1 MSIKDDELSP
11 YAPIRQRGLLWW
23 KYAKLAGKDG
33 CITANGMIS
42 DELLQMIQSYL
53 IPLYLTQFHATTK
66 SLPNASHLIGTQ
78 AAKVEMFRHL
88 VPIAAQYELCGRQIF
103 DLDDNLVEML
113 RETALG
119 ECTLEGIN
127 LPYDAF
133 YVRFG
138 KQDDI
143 KINFED
149 DEFEYLDG
157 AFVARTP
164 YDNETFR
171 LKFGFTTVKSNGRGV
186 MLPGYFIDILPSE
199 QKLLVNDAVE
209 AALARR
215 LAEYEDNENDS
226 EQERAMNSYRRVEI
240 NDGITLLRDG
250 ANLLVNA
257 LFYLESIRD
266 HQISQQPGRDTPPEL
281 VAKWFQTTPSKRH
294 KQQSSLT
301 ADGYAV
307 VRLVGQ
313 EVASKHQGAGGT
325 LKAHWRRGH
334 WRYQRH
340 GEDLSLKKRIWIK
353 PVMVGADHY
362 DGTDL
367 AGHIYVANG
376 SGASLIH

>member
-1 MSIKDDELSP
+1 MSINDDELSP
-11 YAPIRQRGLLWW
+11 YAPIRQRREPWW
-23 KYAKLAGKDG
+23 TYARHVGKYGHVA
-33 CITANGMIS
+33 ANGMIS
-42 DELLQMIQSYL
+42 AELPQMIQNNL
-53 IPLYLTQFHATTK
+53 VALYLSQFHTYNK
-66 SLPNASHLIGTQ
+66 SEPNASYLAGLHL
-78 AAKVEMFRHL
+78 AKVEMFHHL

-103 DLDDNLVEML
+103 DLEDNLVEML
-113 RETALG
+113 KETGLG

-138 KQDDI
+138 KQDGV
-143 KINFED
+143 KVYFED

-164 YDNETFR
+164 YDNETYR
-171 LKFGFTTVKSNGRGV
+171 LKFGFTTVKADGRGV
-186 MLPGYFIDILPSE
+186 MLPGYFIDILPNE
-199 QKLLVNDAVE
+199 QKLLVSDAVE

-215 LAEYEDNENDS
+215 LAECEDNENDS
-226 EQERAMNSYRRVEI
+226 EQERAMNSHRRVEI
-240 NDGITLLRDG
+240 NEGIAILRDG
-250 ANLLVNA
+250 ASLLVNA

-266 HQISQQPGRDTPPEL
+266 QQTSQQPGRDTPPER
-281 VAKWFQTTPSKRH
+281 VAKWFQVTPEKRH

-313 EVASKHQGAGGT
+313 EASSNRNENGGA
-325 LKAHWRRGH
+325 LRVHWRRGH

-353 PVMVGADHY
+353 PVMVGAEHH

-367 AGHIYVANG
+367 TGHIYVANG
-376 SGASLIH
+376 SGASLTH